1 MSQQRL
7 ISDFEYYALK
17 NLKIRTKP
25 GAVLPLILNKAQ
37 RYLHKCIED
46 QRAKTGKVRVI
57 ILKGRQQG
65 SSTYAEG
72 RLYWLTTTNRGK
84 RAFILTHE
92 EDATKNLFEMAKR
105 YHDYSIL
112 KPSTATSNAKELIFD
127 KLDSGYRLGTAG
139 NKSVG
144 RSSTIQYFH
153 GSEVAFWPHAAE
165 HAKGILQAIP
175 DHGGTEIILESTANG
190 IGNYYHQQWKEAEAG
205 QSEYIAV
212 FLPWFWQDE
221 YRKETPDDFKCTD
234 DEADL
239 ARQYKLTNEQMYW
252 RRIKIVALSVG
263 GADGL
268 AAFRQEYPLNP
279 PEAFQ
284 TTGKNGLITP
294 DAVMRAR
301 RNEVSWKGNLI
312 VGVDPSR
319 GGDRFAII
327 RRQGRRAYK
336 PEFYTDTQI
345 DSLGKAVSKLVP
357 ILEDESPAMM
367 FIDAGGGA
375 DIVDRLHE
383 LGFEDNVK
391 AIAFGSSAK
400 REDKYRNKRAEMW
413 GEMAEW
419 LNDDNL
425 DVDLPDIGAIADS
438 LHADLCACPYDRD
451 SHDRIILWPKAK
463 IKIEYGFS
471 PDLGDAL
478 ALTFAE
484 PLNRKLLNRHNMPIH
499 ANSGYD
505 VHRYGR
511 R

>member
-1 MSQQRL
+1 MSQKRL

-17 NLKIRTKP
+17 NLKIRTKG
-25 GAVLPLILNKAQ
+25 GAVLPLTLNKAQ
-37 RYLHKCIED
+37 RYLHSRIE
-46 QRAKTGKVRVI
+46 QQLSETGKVRVI

-72 RLYWLTTTNRGK
+72 RLYWRTTTNKGK

-92 EDATKNLFEMAKR
+92 EDATKNLFEMARR
-105 YHDYSIL
+105 YHDYSVL
-112 KPSTATSNAKELIFD
+112 KPSTAASNAKELIFD
-127 KLDSGYRLGTAG
+127 KMDSGYRLGTAG

-175 DHGGTEIILESTANG
+175 DEAGTEIMLESTANG
-190 IGNYYHQQWKEAEAG
+190 IGNYYHQQWKEAESG
-205 QSEYIAV
+205 KSEYIAV

-221 YRKETPDDFKCTD
+221 YRKCVTEDFERTD
-234 DEADL
+234 EEEVI
-239 ARQYKLTNEQMYW
+239 ARQYKLDDEQIYW
-252 RRIKIVALSVG
+252 RRIKVTALSVG

-294 DAVMRAR
+294 DSVMKARA
-301 RNEVSWKGNLI
+301 NEVSWQGHI
-312 VGVDPSR
+312 VVGVDPSR

-336 PEFYTDTQI
+336 PEFYTDIQI
-345 DSLGKAVSKLVP
+345 DTLGKAISKLVP
-357 ILEDESPAMM
+357 ILEEENPVMM

-383 LGFEDNVK
+383 LGYEDSVK
-391 AIAFGSSAK
+391 AIAFGSTPRRA
-400 REDKYRNKRAEMW
+400 DKYRNKRAEMW

-419 LNDDNL
+419 ISDENL
-425 DVDLPDIGAIADS
+425 SVELPDDDS

-451 SHDRIILWPKAK
+451 SHDRILLWPKEK
-463 IKIEYGFS
+463 IKTEYGFS

-484 PLNRKLLNRHNMPIH
+484 PLNKKLARRHNMPSK
-499 ANSGYD
+499 ANSSYNP
-505 VHRYGR
+505 HRHGR
-511 R
+511 